1 MITTEIDE
9 YVRAYTELNCLLEYL
24 PKNYY
29 SKIPPK
35 FIELIKLK
43 SNDKYK
49 IVVNP
54 EKNLNEHNISR
65 KTKVLLAI
73 LKYNYWCTD
82 NAECEKLKKIFS
94 QNEINYQEKMKEK
107 YNVDN
112 IFKNTK
118 SNIQNNE
125 KEEVTLV
132 EVKKEK
138 WYQKFILFMK
148 KILRR
153 KKF

>member
-35 FIELIKLK
+35 FIELIKSK
-43 SNDKYK
+43 SHDKYK

-65 KTKVLLAI
+65 KTRVLLAI
-73 LKYNYWCTD
+73 LKYNYWCESD
-82 NAECEKLKKIFS
+82 SDREELRNIFNENEKK
-94 QNEINYQEKMKEK
+94 YQEELREK
-107 YNVDN
+107 YNPNN
-112 IFKNTK
+112 IFKKNSTDEEDK
-118 SNIQNNE
+118 QPKDLIE
-125 KEEVTLV
+125 YKESV
-132 EVKKEK
+132 
-138 WYQKFILFMK
+138 FK
-148 KILRR
+148 KILDRILNFFHI
-153 KKF
+153 KK